1 MINIARVLFL
11 SLAFLGSSAGLA
23 SAEIASGEIDAVT
36 KVVDS
41 IKSTEINYAEI
52 SRRLSTMENQLKS
65 SNAESSELSADVKR
79 LSETRAKLSD
89 AKKQNEREL
98 EFVQKRIEA
107 LGPEPA
113 DGSQELEAIAKKRK
127 EFNEEASYQKG
138 QIAEVD
144 VLLAK
149 IDELDALIINV
160 RNSQLLG
167 SLLAYNKPLIYPAN
181 LFHATTLFVE
191 FRWIFSNLR

>member
-1 MINIARVLFL
+1 MHGFYFKLG
-11 SLAFLGSSAGLA
+11 FLGSSAGLA

-89 AKKQNEREL
+89 AKKQNERGG
-98 EFVQKRIEA
+98 IC
-107 LGPEPA
+107 
-113 DGSQELEAIAKKRK
+113 AKT
-127 EFNEEASYQKG
+127 
-138 QIAEVD
+138 
-144 VLLAK
+144 
-149 IDELDALIINV
+149 
-160 RNSQLLG
+160 
-167 SLLAYNKPLIYPAN
+167 
-181 LFHATTLFVE
+181 H
-191 FRWIFSNLR
+191 